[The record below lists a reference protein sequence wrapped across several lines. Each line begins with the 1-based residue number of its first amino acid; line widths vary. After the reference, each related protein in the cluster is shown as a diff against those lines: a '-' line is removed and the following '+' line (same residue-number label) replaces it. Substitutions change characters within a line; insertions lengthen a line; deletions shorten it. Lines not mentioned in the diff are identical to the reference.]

1 MRKLTILLAAITM
14 ASLLAITF
22 FFVQPSTA
30 RYTVAPGADLYAGMA
45 LPYAPVHALEPL
57 Y

>member
-14 ASLLAITF
+14 ASLLAIT